1 LIDPSPAT
9 AGSVPGP
16 GIQVTRKR
24 VERFVIVIIAVED
37 TLMIAVGHFDNSY
50 DLSGNAV
57 ETDFS

>member
-1 LIDPSPAT
+1 
-9 AGSVPGP
+9 
-16 GIQVTRKR
+16 VTRKR

-50 DLSGNAV
+50 DLSGNVV